1 MSLTRFIVLT
11 CLTVASLLA
20 AQVTVA
26 AESKKEKQT
35 AQALSTVKQSIAER
49 KARLARLQKNTQALQ
64 DALKRDDLAIAKL
77 SKAIAQTKR
86 SLKTT
91 THELSELAEQK
102 QTLTVKKQQQERQ
115 LAKQIRS
122 AYSTGQYDYLKLLLN
137 QEDSAQVQRN
147 LSYFQYLNQA
157 RIKQINQFEQTISR
171 LLEVTQA
178 HQEKSA
184 ELAALQSS
192 QQSQQSSLQEN
203 KAKRQ
208 STIAKLNKQI
218 TSDQDKIAQLEQQ
231 EAQLVAALKELERL
245 AKQSV
250 NLAGLKHL
258 KGKLSWPVKGRKVNR
273 YGSRKQGYLTW
284 KGAMFSAPVGRQVH
298 SIHNGKVLFADW
310 LKGYGLVTVIDHGQG
325 YMSLY
330 GHNQT
335 LLKKVGDRVETGE
348 PIALVGQSGGQA
360 QSGLYFEIR
369 HQGKAV
375 NPRQWCR

>member
-1 MSLTRFIVLT
+1 M
-11 CLTVASLLA
+11 
-20 AQVTVA
+20 
-26 AESKKEKQT
+26 
-35 AQALSTVKQSIAER
+35 
-49 KARLARLQKNTQALQ
+49 
-64 DALKRDDLAIAKL
+64 
-77 SKAIAQTKR
+77 
-86 SLKTT
+86 
-91 THELSELAEQK
+91 
-102 QTLTVKKQQQERQ
+102 
-115 LAKQIRS
+115 
-122 AYSTGQYDYLKLLLN
+122 LLN

-258 KGKLSWPVKGRKVNR
+258 KGKLSWPVKGKKVNR

-284 KGAMFSAPVGRQVH
+284 KGAMFNAPVGRQVH